1 MSELY
6 LACNNNNINPK
17 YLVIAPNNFDND
29 IRVCN
34 IVYYYTIIEIP
45 NIPNIPRNPPNYYYF
60 ISFTIFMCIFTTLML
75 TIVVITHNNKL

>member
-6 LACNNNNINPK
+6 LAYNNNNPK

-34 IVYYYTIIEIP
+34 IVHYYTIIEIP
-45 NIPNIPRNPPNYYYF
+45 TRNRNQPNYYYF
-60 ISFTIFMCIFTTLML
+60 ISFSIFICIFTTLML
-75 TIVVITHNNKL
+75 TIVVITHKI

>member
-6 LACNNNNINPK
+6 LAYNDNNDPK

-45 NIPNIPRNPPNYYYF
+45 NLHRNPPNYYYF
-60 ISFTIFMCIFTTLML
+60 ISFSIFICIFTTLML
-75 TIVVITHNNKL
+75 TIVVITYKR

>member
-6 LACNNNNINPK
+6 LAYNNNNPK

-34 IVYYYTIIEIP
+34 IVHYYTIIEIP
-45 NIPNIPRNPPNYYYF
+45 TRNRNQPNYYYF
-60 ISFTIFMCIFTTLML
+60 ISFSIFICIFTTLML
-75 TIVVITHNNKL
+75 TIVVVTHNK

>member
-6 LACNNNNINPK
+6 LAYNDNNDPK

-29 IRVCN
+29 ITVYN
-34 IVYYYTIIEIP
+34 IIHYYTIIEIP
-45 NIPNIPRNPPNYYYF
+45 NIRRNQPNYYYF
-60 ISFTIFMCIFTTLML
+60 ISFSIFICIFTCLML

>member
-6 LACNNNNINPK
+6 LACNNNINPK

-45 NIPNIPRNPPNYYYF
+45 NIPNYYYF

>member
-6 LACNNNNINPK
+6 LAYNNNNPK

-34 IVYYYTIIEIP
+34 IVHYYTIIEIP
-45 NIPNIPRNPPNYYYF
+45 TRNRNQPNYYYF
-60 ISFTIFMCIFTTLML
+60 ISFSIFICIFTTLML
-75 TIVVITHNNKL
+75 TIVVVTHNNKL

>member
-6 LACNNNNINPK
+6 LAYNDNNDPK

-34 IVYYYTIIEIP
+34 IVHYYTIIEIP
-45 NIPNIPRNPPNYYYF
+45 TRNRNQPNYYYF
-60 ISFTIFMCIFTTLML
+60 ISFSIFICIFTTLML
-75 TIVVITHNNKL
+75 TIVVVTHNK